1 MGVSGS
7 SEVGSW
13 NWLLNARMDSNLVS
27 KYPVT
32 STTTSGVPGTTGTLA
47 PLTPLLG
54 GSDAFATNLSETL
67 IFMAPTVI
75 DPSAD
80 NQPHSAFRQKQRR
93 NVVK

>member
-1 MGVSGS
+1 MVLAGVTRNEES
-7 SEVGSW
+7 SS
-13 NWLLNARMDSNLVS
+13 
-27 KYPVT
+27 
-32 STTTSGVPGTTGTLA
+32 TSGVPGTTGTLA

-80 NQPHSAFRQKQRR
+80 NQPHSAFRKKQRR